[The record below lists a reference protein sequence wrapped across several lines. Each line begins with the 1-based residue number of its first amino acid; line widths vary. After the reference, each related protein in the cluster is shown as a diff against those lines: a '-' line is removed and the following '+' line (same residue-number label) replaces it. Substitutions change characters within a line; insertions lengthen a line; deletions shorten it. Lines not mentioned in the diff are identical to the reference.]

1 MSMTHD
7 EMIAVIAHHRDGG
20 KVEYMAGGKWIEVAN
35 PNFSFFDFRT
45 CDYRPKPEPLVLWAV
60 YNIRTKIRTAT
71 HNTIVEAE
79 QQIQR
84 LESSSQET
92 YTIKKFIEEL

>member
-20 KVEYMAGGKWIEVAN
+20 EVECKHVEIFDYCLDSS
-35 PNFSFFDFRT
+35 PCFDFSRF
-45 CDYRPKPEPLVLWAV
+45 DYRAKPEPLVLWAV